1 MKLFFFSYSKDH
13 TFLFRK
19 SMLNL
24 SHNFQDGIFEDPTLK
39 IETPLTNV
47 IHACIKSLR
56 YSKQIQ

>member
-24 SHNFQDGIFEDPTLK
+24 SHNFQDGNFEDPTLK
-39 IETPLTNV
+39 IETPL
-47 IHACIKSLR
+47 KSLR